1 MSDAS
6 AIVGTPD
13 GPNVFLPSFASYN
26 WIGSPSNYDLTT
38 NAATGG
44 DSDLENVNKW
54 FQSGDQAYIIVAS
67 AMVSQNLG
75 DIPNQMDTIS
85 DVNLGLD
92 NGTRSGFPL
101 LWSCTKKVRFVIDV
115 GVYDCWISRH
125 VPMVLLGFLT
135 CVLRDWHQWLYW

>member
-1 MSDAS
+1 MSYWSYLCLGQDTISFLATQSLPELCIVKALLVANVLSTSQFNFPAKMSDAS
-6 AIVGTPD
+6 AIVGTPQAPD
-13 GPNVFLPSFASYN
+13 IYLPSFASYN

-75 DIPNQMDTIS
+75 YIP
-85 DVNLGLD
+85 LK
-92 NGTRSGFPL
+92 L
-101 LWSCTKKVRFVIDV
+101 LQF
-115 GVYDCWISRH
+115 
-125 VPMVLLGFLT
+125 
-135 CVLRDWHQWLYW
+135 